1 MKHLLSI
8 LVLFFSFASN
18 AQTWQSVPR
27 IDTSLT
33 PVSRFTKPWNQFEFN
48 PYTNKLWF
56 VSDIRVSI
64 METDGNFKVIQN
76 NEELGNLMTGINLKF
91 AFTPSRVYYASWY
104 ESLWTFNNYVTA
116 PVLSGLA
123 GFEDITSNE
132 DTIYITTPG
141 VGGLGLRKYTDAGG
155 VIQSNNYPYRVSS
168 KGIYLYIH
176 KIESSNQVGYLT
188 GPNISD
194 YAILNNDPLYLLANI
209 NEVKF
214 SNQTDTLYIA
224 GENGISLA
232 YNYFTVANITPSNTT
247 NMPSSNVLEI
257 DFGAND
263 TLWAVF
269 GDTNGDPFS
278 IAKLSGNTWIDVLDN
293 ASSPIDFTN
302 FWGMAIDTL
311 GNPYFIDNLFL
322 HTIISSTSPGW
333 LGLESLSVSNFQTLI
348 SPNPSNDKIK
358 MTYSQQSIKDIYIT
372 DAQGKIVQTLTSSS
386 KEVNIDISTWKKGVY
401 FVKSVEKNGKS
412 SFGRFV
418 KE

>member
-1 MKHLLSI
+1 MNYLLSI
-8 LVLFFSFASN
+8 LLLVFSFASN
-18 AQTWQSVPR
+18 AQTWKSVPR
-27 IDTSLT
+27 IDTTLT
-33 PVSRFTKPWNQFEFN
+33 PFYRFQRPWSQFEFN

-56 VSDIRVSI
+56 ISDNNVSI
-64 METDGNFKVIQN
+64 METDGNFKVIRD
-76 NEELGNLMTGINLKF
+76 NEELGDLMSGIRLQF
-91 AFTPSRVYYASWY
+91 SFTPNRIYYASWL
-104 ESLWTFNNYVTA
+104 ETLWTFDNYVA
-116 PVLSGLA
+116 VPVLSGLA
-123 GFEDITSNE
+123 DFTDLKSNG
-132 DTIYITTPG
+132 DTLYIVASG
-141 VGGLGLRKYTDAGG
+141 NGEGLRKYTETGG
-155 VIQSNNYPYRVSS
+155 VIQTNNYPTRVEVKNSF
-168 KGIYLYIH
+168 LYFH
-176 KIESSNQVGYLT
+176 RIESTNQVGYFT
-188 GPNISD
+188 GPNILD
-194 YAILNNDPLYLLANI
+194 YAMLNSDPLFLGGTLNDI
-209 NEVKF
+209 KF
-214 SNQTDTLYIA
+214 SNQTDTLFIA

-269 GDTNGDPFS
+269 GDTNGDAFS

-293 ASSPIDFTN
+293 GNCPIDFTN

-358 MTYSQQSIKDIYIT
+358 ITYSQQSIKDIYIT
-372 DAQGKIVQTLTSSS
+372 DVQGKIVQTLTSSS
-386 KEVNIDISTWKKGVY
+386 KEVNIDISTWQKGVY

-412 SFGRFV
+412 SFNRFV